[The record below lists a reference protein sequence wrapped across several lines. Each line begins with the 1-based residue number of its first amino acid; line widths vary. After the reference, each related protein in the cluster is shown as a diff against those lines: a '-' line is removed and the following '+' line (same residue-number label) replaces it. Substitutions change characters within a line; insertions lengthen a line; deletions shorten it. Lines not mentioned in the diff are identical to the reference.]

1 MMQKLISTCI
11 KAQSLNRLAPLADLL
26 LRVYLAKVFLLSGLS
41 KIQDWPTTLF
51 LFTEEY
57 HVPLLSPTLAAIFG
71 TAAELILPITLLI
84 GLFTRSSALGLLLV
98 NGMAVVAYFHVLK
111 TIPSALQDHLEWGL
125 MLLVLVA
132 IPTRRWSLDCVL
144 LRSQKSSIL

>member
-1 MMQKLISTCI
+1 MLQKCIPALIQAKI
-11 KAQSLNRLAPLADLL
+11 LDALAPVADFL
-26 LRVYLAKVFLLSGLS
+26 LRLYLCKVFFLSGLT
-41 KIQDWPTTLF
+41 KIQDWNTTLF
-51 LFTEEY
+51 LFTDEY
-57 HVPLLSPTLAAIFG
+57 HVPLLPPVIAALFG
-71 TAAELILPITLLI
+71 TAAELILPIALLF

-132 IPTRRWSLDCVL
+132 IPTRRWGLDCVL
-144 LRSQKSSIL
+144 LRAQKSPKL

>member
-1 MMQKLISTCI
+1 MRQKCIPALIQAKI
-11 KAQSLNRLAPLADLL
+11 LDALAPVADFL
-26 LRVYLAKVFLLSGLS
+26 LRLYLCKVFFFSGLT
-41 KIQDWPTTLF
+41 KIQDWNTTLF
-51 LFTEEY
+51 LFTDEY

-84 GLFTRSSALGLLLV
+84 GLFTRWSALGLLLV

-111 TIPSALQDHLEWGL
+111 TMPSALQDHLEWGL

-132 IPTRRWSLDCVL
+132 IPTRRWGLDCVL
-144 LRSQKSSIL
+144 LRAKKSPNI